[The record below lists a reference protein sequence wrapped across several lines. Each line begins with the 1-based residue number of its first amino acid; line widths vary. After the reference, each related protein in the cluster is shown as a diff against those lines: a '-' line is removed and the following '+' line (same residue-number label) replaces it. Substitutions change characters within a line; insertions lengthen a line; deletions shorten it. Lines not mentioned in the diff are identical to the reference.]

1 MIGCIFFFFK
11 QNTAYEMRISDWSS
25 DVCSSSP
32 EDTNSTN
39 PCTLI
44 RVQIILQALHTS
56 NAAKWHNGLPLHS
69 IKNRYRADLLQ
80 RRDQE
85 SKTAAGHKHAQLHF
99 TARMTRQVGKDG
111 NPPDRKRTRLNYN
124 H

>member
-1 MIGCIFFFFK
+1 
-11 QNTAYEMRISDWSS
+11 MRISDWSS
-25 DVCSSSP
+25 DVCSS
-32 EDTNSTN
+32 D
-39 PCTLI
+39 L
-44 RVQIILQALHTS
+44 LQALHTS

-99 TARMTRQVGKDG
+99 TARMTRPVGKDG
-111 NPPDRKRTRLNYN
+111 NPPNHSLLEPCRLFQCRTSATPDRKSTRLNSS